1 MTDERAGQLNE
12 PNLVEAVVNQRGCEW
27 EKLGIEWPHVDVAVL
42 VSMRAMASVMVKRGL
57 INELGI
63 EILKRDGVI
72 PPVSP
77 DHNKP

>member
-12 PNLVEAVVNQRGCEW
+12 PNLMADIRSEVWEQVNP
-27 EKLGIEWPHVDVAVL
+27 LGDPGPVIMVTIAVL
-42 VSMRAMASVMVKRGL
+42 RHRGL
-57 INELGI
+57 INELGL

-77 DHNKP
+77 DHSKP